1 MRGTKKRRKKKIGKP
16 TKEKA
21 ARCKKNVVTVF
32 ADKTEILPY
41 NGYKHKRTLTD
52 GACER
57 IKKQEGLLCLRQ

>member
-1 MRGTKKRRKKKIGKP
+1 MKKKKKKCAARKKGERRKSGNLQKKRLRGV
-16 TKEKA
+16 EKC
-21 ARCKKNVVTVF
+21 RTVF

-57 IKKQEGLLCLRQ
+57 